1 MSKVAIITGSSGGI
15 GAALVRTYI
24 DDGFFVIG
32 LDRNLS
38 NITAIS
44 HYTSSFAELDV
55 NLHTFAKEN
64 SYRENILQKIRD
76 FFPGKLQKLVIV
88 NNAAEQILKA
98 VSEISWQDWE
108 ASFAVNTAAPFFLT
122 QGLVEE
128 LEVTS
133 GHVVNVSSI
142 HAKQTKANFTCYA
155 ASKSAIEALTRSLA
169 LELSQKGISINAVAP
184 AAIATDMLKA
194 GFIDAPEKLH
204 ELSSYHPSKSIGT
217 PQEVASFIKAITD
230 HEGGFLTGAVL
241 DIDGGISAR
250 LYDPS

>member
-15 GAALVRTYI
+15 GTALVRTYI

-32 LDRNLS
+32 LDRNPS
-38 NITAIS
+38 NVTAIS
-44 HYTSSFAELDV
+44 HNTSSFAELDV
-55 NLHTFAKEN
+55 NLQIFAKEN
-64 SYRENILQKIRD
+64 SYRAKILQEIRD
-76 FFPGKLQKLVIV
+76 FFPGELQKLIII
-88 NNAAEQILKA
+88 NNAAAQILKA
-98 VSEISWQDWE
+98 VPEISWQDWE
-108 ASFAVNTAAPFFLT
+108 TSFAVNTAAPFFLT

-128 LEVTS
+128 LEETS

-142 HAKQTKANFTCYA
+142 HAKLTKANFTCYA
-155 ASKSAIEALTRSLA
+155 ASKSAIETLTRSLA

-184 AAIATDMLKA
+184 AAIATDMLRA

-204 ELSSYHPSKSIGT
+204 ELSVYHPSNSIGT
-217 PQEVASFIKAITD
+217 PKEVASFIKAITD
-230 HEGGFLTGAVL
+230 HEGGFLTGAIL